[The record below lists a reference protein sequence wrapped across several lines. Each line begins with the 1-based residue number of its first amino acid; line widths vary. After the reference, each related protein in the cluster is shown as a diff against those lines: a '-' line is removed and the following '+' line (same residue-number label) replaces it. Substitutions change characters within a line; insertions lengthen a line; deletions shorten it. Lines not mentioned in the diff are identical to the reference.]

1 MEGAHAMPIDWDF
14 NGTRTTRR
22 RWRNLITGECR
33 LEPPLPGE
41 LDWVENASAA
51 HCSD

>member
-1 MEGAHAMPIDWDF
+1 MGHF

-41 LDWVENASAA
+41 LDWGGERERRSLF
-51 HCSD
+51 